1 MDTLARRLH
10 TRVMYRLLAVVCLL
24 SGCGGG
30 EVDAPRTPVGL
41 LLPFTG
47 AQGGFGSNAELA
59 VLLALEQVNQI
70 ESPKP
75 MAAVT
80 RDEFSN
86 YDRGLA
92 SAGNLLA
99 TPDLL
104 GLIGPQDPTL
114 VWLMVPQIAQLS
126 IVQMLP
132 GIAAPPLVGDT
143 AQKLWF
149 RLAPSPRLLGCALGQ
164 RAYDDG
170 SRKLAVIVGEDP
182 YSLAFSASLQNAFEQ
197 LSTVRP
203 LQYVYGS
210 TSDLNLL
217 NSVHENA
224 PDAIVLVL
232 PAADAA
238 RLIQESA
245 AVFGNA
251 RWYFGPEL
259 ANESF
264 IENTI
269 PTLVEGHV
277 GISLSLP
284 PSSADFAQAFAGRW
298 KDEQALPNSYFF
310 FDAAAV
316 LSLAIASSTH
326 AGNGT
331 PTRTGL
337 GAHVERVANPPGEE
351 ITWKTLARGI
361 ELARAGQD
369 INYQG
374 VSGPVDF
381 DGEGNVAAGAG
392 VIRFWTVENRQIKP
406 ELFGSCIF

>member
-1 MDTLARRLH
+1 MDTSAADLH
-10 TRVMYRLLAVVCLL
+10 TRAMYRLLAAACLL
-24 SGCGGG
+24 SACGGG
-30 EVDAPRTPVGL
+30 EGDATHTPVGL
-41 LLPFTG
+41 MLPFTG

-59 VLLALEQVNQI
+59 VLMALERVNGI
-70 ESPKP
+70 DSASPIAP
-75 MAAVT
+75 VT

-92 SAGNLLA
+92 SAGSLLA
-99 TPDLL
+99 TPNLL

-114 VWLMVPQIAQLS
+114 VWLMAPQIAQLS
-126 IVQMLP
+126 MVQMLP

-143 AQKLWF
+143 GQKLWF
-149 RLAPSPRLLGCALGQ
+149 RLAPSARLLGCALGQ

-170 SRKLAVIVGEDP
+170 ARKVAIIVREDP
-182 YSLAFSASLQNAFEQ
+182 YSLAFSASLQNAFQQ

-210 TSDLNLL
+210 ASELSLL
-217 NSVHENA
+217 SSVHENA
-224 PDAIVLVL
+224 PDAIVLVV

-245 AVFGNA
+245 SVFGNE

-269 PTLVEGHV
+269 PTLVDGRV

-298 KDEQALPNSYFF
+298 TDEQALPNSYFF

-331 PTRTGL
+331 PARAGL

-351 ITWKTLARGI
+351 ITWKTLSRGI
-361 ELARAGQD
+361 ELARQGQD

-374 VSGPVDF
+374 VSGSVDF
-381 DGEGNVAAGAG
+381 DAEGNVVAGAG
-392 VIRFWTVENRQIKP
+392 VIRFWTIENRQIKP